1 MNLLDK
7 LCAIWLSFSLQNSLS
22 AARREETLI
31 STSITETRLLPA
43 ERQKRIR
50 DLVNA
55 QGTLRIAD
63 LAETFGV
70 SEMTIR
76 RDFEALATAG
86 HLERTFGGAVAAE
99 QTAFESSHKVRLYAY
114 MAEKE
119 AIARYAATL
128 VQDGDTIALDASTS
142 CLALA
147 RELARRQL
155 TVVTNGLDSAQEL
168 RAGGAKVIV
177 TGGYLRQVAGSFAG
191 PLALRALQDL
201 RVDHAFISAKGV
213 LPGGLMDSDID
224 EVEVKRA
231 MLNGAAHTTA
241 LVDSSKFG
249 QRALARVASLD
260 AFDLLVTDSGLADT
274 YRAELAAGKTA
285 FHIVEV
291 GA

>member
-1 MNLLDK
+1 MMPVSE
-7 LCAIWLSFSLQNSLS
+7 A
-22 AARREETLI
+22 
-31 STSITETRLLPA
+31 RLLPA
-43 ERQKRIR
+43 ERQQRIR
-50 DLVNA
+50 DLVNT

-63 LAETFGV
+63 LAERLGV

-99 QTAFESSHKVRLYAY
+99 QTAFESSYKVRLHACA
-114 MAEKE
+114 AEKE
-119 AIARYAATL
+119 ALARYAATL
-128 VQDGDTIALDASTS
+128 LQDGDTVALDASTS

-147 RELARRQL
+147 RELTRRQL
-155 TVVTNGLDSAQEL
+155 TIVTNGLDSAQEL
-168 RAGGAKVIV
+168 RAGSTKVIV
-177 TGGYLRQVAGSFAG
+177 TGGYLRQVAGSFVG

-213 LPGGLMDSDID
+213 LPGELMAGGLMDSDID

-231 MLNGAAHTTA
+231 MLTCAAHTTA

-249 QRALARVASLD
+249 HRALARVAGLD
-260 AFDLLVTDSGLADT
+260 ALDLIVTDSGISEA
-274 YRAELAAGKTA
+274 YRTELENGETA
-285 FHIVEV
+285 FHVVEV